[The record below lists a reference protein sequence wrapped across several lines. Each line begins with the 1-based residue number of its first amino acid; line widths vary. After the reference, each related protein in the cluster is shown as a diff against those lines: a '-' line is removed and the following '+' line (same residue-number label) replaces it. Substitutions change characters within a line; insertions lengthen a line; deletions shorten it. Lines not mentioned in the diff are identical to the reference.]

1 MGMNNAWRPVVAF
14 VLLVMA
20 GSVSAGERIFVPG
33 AALEVVSDHGAG
45 EGPAWHPELGLLSSG
60 GAVYRHS
67 REGETT
73 VFLKDAGT
81 NGLLFDRQGR
91 LLACQPSQRRVI
103 RREADGSI
111 TELTSSYGGV
121 PYNQPND
128 LTVDSENR
136 IYFTDPQ
143 YGGRES
149 MKMLDSDGARSE
161 GVYRID
167 LDGAVTRIL
176 THQVDRPNGV
186 LVSPDDRYLFVADN
200 NNNTQG
206 GARHLYRFRLLA
218 DGSVD
223 LASQKRLF
231 DWRSGRGP
239 DGLVQDIKG
248 RLYVAGGRSKAAPP
262 YENVDFQGGVYVFSS
277 RGKLLDFVAVPT
289 DEVTNCTFGG
299 DDLRTLFITAGG
311 TLYRIRTQTAGWLP
325 WPQREQGK

>member
-1 MGMNNAWRPVVAF
+1 MKDAWGSIMLIA
-14 VLLVMA
+14 LLAMA
-20 GSVSAGERIFVPG
+20 GPVSAGERIFVPG
-33 AALEVVSDHGAG
+33 ETLKVVSDHGAG
-45 EGPAWHPELGLLSSG
+45 EGPAWHPELGLLTSG
-60 GAVYRHS
+60 GSVYRHS

-73 VFLKDAGT
+73 VFLEDAGT

-103 RREADGSI
+103 RRELDGTI
-111 TELTSSYGGV
+111 TELTGMYEGV

-128 LTVDSENR
+128 LSVDSQNR

-143 YGGRES
+143 YGSRES
-149 MKMLDSDGARSE
+149 MEMVDWGGTKIE

-167 LDGAVTRIL
+167 LDGSVTRIL
-176 THQVDRPNGV
+176 THEVDRPNGV

-206 GARHLYRFRLLA
+206 AARRLYRFRLQA

-223 LASQKRLF
+223 LGSQKLLF
-231 DWRSGRGP
+231 DWHDGRGP
-239 DGLVQDIKG
+239 DGLVQDVKG
-248 RLYVAGGRSKAAPP
+248 RLYVAGGRTEAAPP
-262 YENVDFQGGVYVFSS
+262 FENVDFAGGVYVFSP

-299 DDLRTLFITAGG
+299 DDLRTLYITAGG
-311 TLYRIRTQTAGWLP
+311 TLYSIRTQTAGWLP
-325 WPQREQGK
+325 WPQQEKDK

>member
-1 MGMNNAWRPVVAF
+1 MKDAWGSIMLIA
-14 VLLVMA
+14 LLAMA
-20 GSVSAGERIFVPG
+20 GPVSAGERIFVPG
-33 AALEVVSDHGAG
+33 ETLKVVSDHGAG
-45 EGPAWHPELGLLSSG
+45 EGPAWHPELGLLTSG
-60 GAVYRHS
+60 GSVYRHS

-73 VFLKDAGT
+73 VFLEDAGT

-103 RREADGSI
+103 RRELDGTI
-111 TELTSSYGGV
+111 TELTGMYEGV

-128 LTVDSENR
+128 LSVDSQNR

-143 YGGRES
+143 YGSRES
-149 MKMLDSDGARSE
+149 MKMVDREGTKIE

-167 LDGAVTRIL
+167 LDGSVTRIL
-176 THQVDRPNGV
+176 THEVDRPNGV

-206 GARHLYRFRLLA
+206 AARRLYRFRLQA

-223 LASQKRLF
+223 LESQKLLF
-231 DWRSGRGP
+231 DWHDGRGP
-239 DGLVQDIKG
+239 DGLVQDVKG
-248 RLYVAGGRSKAAPP
+248 RLYVAGGRTEAAPP
-262 YENVDFQGGVYVFSS
+262 FENVDFAGGVYVFSP

-299 DDLRTLFITAGG
+299 DDLRTLYITAGG
-311 TLYRIRTQTAGWLP
+311 TLYSIRTQTAGWLP
-325 WPQREQGK
+325 WPQQEKDK

>member
-1 MGMNNAWRPVVAF
+1 MKDFCGSIVVT
-14 VLLVMA
+14 VLVTMA
-20 GSVSAGERIFVPG
+20 MPLAAGERIFAPG
-33 AALEVVSDHGAG
+33 ETLQVVSDHGAG

-60 GAVYRHS
+60 GSVYRHS

-73 VFLKDAGT
+73 IFLENAGT

-103 RREADGSI
+103 RRELDGAI
-111 TELTSSYGGV
+111 TELTSTYEES

-128 LTVDSENR
+128 LTVDSRNR

-143 YGGRES
+143 YGSRES
-149 MKMLDSDGARSE
+149 MKLVDAGGKHVE

-167 LDGAVTRIL
+167 LDGSVSRIL

-206 GARHLYRFRLLA
+206 AARRLYRFRLHA
-218 DGSVD
+218 DGSVTHRK
-223 LASQKRLF
+223 LLF
-231 DWRSGRGP
+231 DWHDGRGP
-239 DGLVQDIKG
+239 DGLVQDVKG
-248 RLYVAGGRSKAAPP
+248 RLYVAGGRTKAAPP
-262 YENVDFQGGVYVFSS
+262 FENVDFAGGVYVFSP

-299 DDLRTLFITAGG
+299 DDLRTLYITAGG
-311 TLYRIRTQTAGWLP
+311 TLYSIRTQTAGWLP
-325 WPQREQGK
+325 WPPKKEQEK

>member
-1 MGMNNAWRPVVAF
+1 MKYVV
-14 VLLVMA
+14 
-20 GSVSAGERIFVPG
+20 GSIASVILAAMVGAVPAGERIFVPG
-33 AALEVVSDHGAG
+33 ETLEVVSDHGAG

-60 GAVYRHS
+60 GSVYRHS

-73 VFLKDAGT
+73 IFLENAGT

-103 RREADGSI
+103 RRELDGAI
-111 TELTSSYGGV
+111 TELTSRYEDV

-143 YGGRES
+143 YGSRES
-149 MKMLDSDGARSE
+149 MKMVDAGGKHIE

-167 LDGAVTRIL
+167 LDGSVSRIL
-176 THQVDRPNGV
+176 THEVDRPNGV

-206 GARHLYRFRLLA
+206 AARRLYRFRLQA

-223 LASQKRLF
+223 LGSQKLLF
-231 DWRSGRGP
+231 DWHHGRGP
-239 DGLVQDIKG
+239 DGLVQDVKG
-248 RLYVAGGRSKAAPP
+248 RLYVAGGRNKAAPP
-262 YENVDFQGGVYVFSS
+262 FENVDFKGGVYVFSP

-299 DDLRTLFITAGG
+299 DDLRTLYITAGG
-311 TLYRIRTQTAGWLP
+311 TLYSIRTQTPGWLP
-325 WPQREQGK
+325 WPPKKEQDK